1 MAEQVFYEIARWR
14 LDEQLA
20 QIRELNGRLMGVFA
34 GATALLVLFGALQDL
49 EGLRASGLAVGF
61 ASTSIGVYVA
71 LLITAL
77 IGYRDADLLE
87 GPSLT
92 RLQGLNRTESDLRLA
107 VAISIFDSVG
117 GNEGLIRRKSQLVF
131 ATLSFWA
138 LDAILLLAA
147 ALTSVSYVE

>member
-61 ASTSIGVYVA
+61 AS
-71 LLITAL
+71 
-77 IGYRDADLLE
+77 
-87 GPSLT
+87 
-92 RLQGLNRTESDLRLA
+92 
-107 VAISIFDSVG
+107 
-117 GNEGLIRRKSQLVF
+117 RR
-131 ATLSFWA
+131 
-138 LDAILLLAA
+138 
-147 ALTSVSYVE
+147 